1 MFWKKKKMVDVR
13 ELHKRG
19 IVNLDRKDVMVP
31 TDKEGYVELGDKGFK
46 SLEPKSKK
54 INFSFY
60 GNSNSSSSSSSTG
73 SSSSSGVGDGEG
85 YSKREIDA
93 RLERLDNTLY
103 KLEQRLEVL
112 ERKLGVNSPS
122 SSDSSGDVGGA
133 FGAMGW

>member
-19 IVNLDRKDVMVP
+19 IVNLNKQDVMIP

-54 INFSFY
+54 VGFSFY
-60 GNSNSSSSSSSTG
+60 GNSDSSDDSSSISSV
-73 SSSSSGVGDGEG
+73 SSGDG
-85 YSKREIDA
+85 YSKRDIDT
-93 RLERLDNTLY
+93 RLEKLDNTLY
-103 KLEQRLEVL
+103 KLEQRLEVI
-112 ERKLGVNSPS
+112 ERKLGVNSS
-122 SSDSSGDVGGA
+122 MSSDSNSEDVGGA